1 MNKITRGSVGN
12 VREKLEKIKRKKK
25 IKNSLKRRKTN

>member
-1 MNKITRGSVGN
+1 M